1 MKGYN
6 TLMRV
11 LDCDCGQTLQAA
23 NDDDLTA
30 QVRAHADESHPDLGM
45 TDEQARDLVA
55 NRAYDA
61 SDS

>member
-1 MKGYN
+1 
-6 TLMRV
+6 MRV

-30 QVRAHADESHPDLGM
+30 AVRAHVDESHPDLEM
-45 TDEQARDLVA
+45 SDEQVGELVA
-55 NRAYDA
+55 KRAYDA